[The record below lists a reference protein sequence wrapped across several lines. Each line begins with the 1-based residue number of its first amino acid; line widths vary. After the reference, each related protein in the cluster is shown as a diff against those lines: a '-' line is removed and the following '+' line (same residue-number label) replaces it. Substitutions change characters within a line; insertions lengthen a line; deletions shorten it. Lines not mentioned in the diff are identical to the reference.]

1 MQYLWKK
8 AQEIG
13 SSAWLPRRDLG
24 GYFHCPFVL
33 VKVLIK
39 VLPITKNCTFLQKI
53 IDSPGLF
60 FFCLFVLA
68 QKSILQNYLHMSIKI
83 YSWTFSALIVKNWG
97 TGVHPLG
104 NGYIN
109 FGIQGSCLRK
119 EMQTWKYY

>member
-60 FFCLFVLA
+60 FFLFVCFGPEIYPTELLA
-68 QKSILQNYLHMSIKI
+68 HEHKDIFMDI
-83 YSWTFSALIVKNWG
+83 
-97 TGVHPLG
+97 
-104 NGYIN
+104 
-109 FGIQGSCLRK
+109 
-119 EMQTWKYY
+119 